1 MSRRGRNPNANPGV
15 RPIQRIELN
24 EKPSRKR
31 YILIIVLV
39 AIALVSFG
47 VGLFNYLYTPGGWT
61 QISPTSNTAY
71 TCSDEMILYYEL
83 GASGRS
89 ANAENR
95 AISTRYAELCYEA
108 YVIFSADQAF
118 DGELNLHHVNAN
130 AGEVVSVHPA
140 LYKAL
145 QKAAEQGG
153 RWIFA
158 APYYTAYRNL
168 FTAPEDAFAAEQD
181 PTRDGEIAAY
191 FAEIAAFVSDESH
204 IRLEFLEDN
213 RLRLAV
219 SDAYRAFAAENGIE
233 QYIDLY
239 WAKNAFVVDYIADAL
254 RSDGFVYGY
263 LASYDG
269 FTRNLDTRDT
279 EFGVNVS
286 TLHEGRGYTA
296 LQYVYR
302 GQTAMVSLR
311 AFPLSDADERYYAYR
326 DGEIR
331 HAYVDVTDG
340 VSRASADA
348 LVAYATDGKSCTDVL
363 FSVLPLWISDAEI
376 TGADLAAF
384 AETADGVEL
393 IVANGTRYTHTERDA
408 ALTILPYKGVTFTKE
423 FINE

>member
-31 YILIIVLV
+31 YVLIIVLV
-39 AIALVSFG
+39 AVALIAFG
-47 VGLFNYLYTPGGWT
+47 VGLFSYLYTPGGWT
-61 QISPTSNTAY
+61 RITPTSNTAY
-71 TCSDEMILYYEL
+71 TCSDELILYYDL

-95 AISTRYAELCYEA
+95 ALSSRYAELCYEA

-118 DGELNLHHVNAN
+118 EGELNLHHVNAN

-145 QKAAEQGG
+145 QKAVERGG

-181 PTRDGEIAAY
+181 PAHDGEIAAY
-191 FAEIAAFVSDESH
+191 FAEIAALVSDETH

-213 RLRLAV
+213 RLRLVV
-219 SDAYRAFAAENGIE
+219 SDAYRAYAAENGIE

-239 WAKNAFVVDYIADAL
+239 WARNAFAVDYIADAL
-254 RSDGFVYGY
+254 QSEGFVYGY
-263 LASYDG
+263 LASHDG
-269 FTRNLDTRDT
+269 FTRNLDPRST
-279 EFGVNVS
+279 EFGLNVS
-286 TLHEGRGYTA
+286 TMYEGRGYTS
-296 LQYVYR
+296 LQYTYR

-311 AFPLSDADERYYAYR
+311 AFPLSDTDERYYIYR
-326 DGEIR
+326 NGEIR

-348 LVAYATDGKSCTDVL
+348 LVAYTTGGSSCTDVL
-363 FSVLPLWISDAEI
+363 FSVLPLWISAEEI
-376 TGADLAAF
+376 TDADLSAF
-384 AETADGVEL
+384 TETAGGVHL
-393 IVANGTRYTHTERDA
+393 IVANGTRFTYTEKDA
-408 ALTILPYKGVTFTKE
+408 SLSILPYKGVTFTKE
-423 FINE
+423 TP